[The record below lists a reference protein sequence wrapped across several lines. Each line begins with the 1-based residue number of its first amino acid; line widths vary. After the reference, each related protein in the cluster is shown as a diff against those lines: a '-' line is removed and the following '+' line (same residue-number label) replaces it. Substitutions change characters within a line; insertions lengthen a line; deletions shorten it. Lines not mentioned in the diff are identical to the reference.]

1 VFADLVL
8 NAQLFFLIAARIL
21 AMVETAPLL
30 SSDAVPQA
38 AKITLAGFAA
48 FAVFPMV
55 RASGYQI
62 PELGLQYALLVGG
75 EAAIGLIIGFF
86 LTIIYTAFTMAGQL
100 YSLQMGF
107 GASEVYDPL
116 AAIEIPLVGQLLN
129 LIAMLVLLLTG
140 GFRLIFLNGVYR
152 SFQAMK
158 AIDLVLRQDQ
168 ILSWFFLS
176 MSDLFLQSLVL
187 SLPILGTLFLISV
200 ATGLLSK
207 AAPQMNL
214 LTEGF
219 PLSISVAFIILM
231 VSMPFMTEAFSRILD
246 SGFRDLASML
256 AGAAR

>member
-140 GFRLIFLNGVYR
+140 GFRLIFLNGVFR

-219 PLSISVAFIILM
+219 PISISVAFIILM

-246 SGFRDLASML
+246 SGFRDLSSML

>member
-100 YSLQMGF
+100 YSL
-107 GASEVYDPL
+107 P
-116 AAIEIPLVGQLLN
+116 
-129 LIAMLVLLLTG
+129 
-140 GFRLIFLNGVYR
+140 
-152 SFQAMK
+152 
-158 AIDLVLRQDQ
+158 
-168 ILSWFFLS
+168 
-176 MSDLFLQSLVL
+176 
-187 SLPILGTLFLISV
+187 
-200 ATGLLSK
+200 SK
-207 AAPQMNL
+207 SP
-214 LTEGF
+214 
-219 PLSISVAFIILM
+219 
-231 VSMPFMTEAFSRILD
+231 
-246 SGFRDLASML
+246 
-256 AGAAR
+256 

>member
-140 GFRLIFLNGVYR
+140 GFRLIFLNGVFR

-168 ILSWFFLS
+168 ILSWFFQS
-176 MSDLFLQSLVL
+176 MGDLFLQSLVL

>member
-1 VFADLVL
+1 VFADLIID
-8 NAQLFFLIAARIL
+8 AQLFFLIAARVL
-21 AMVETAPLL
+21 AMIETAPLL

-48 FAVFPMV
+48 FAVYPMV
-55 RASGYQI
+55 KAAGYPI
-62 PELGLQYALLVGG
+62 PELGLQYALLVAG

-86 LTIIYTAFTMAGQL
+86 LTIVYTAFTMAGQL

-129 LIAMLVLLLTG
+129 LIAMLILLLTG
-140 GFRLIFLNGVYR
+140 GFRLIFLDGIYR
-152 SFQAMK
+152 SFQAMR
-158 AIDLVLRQDQ
+158 AVDLVLRQDQ
-168 ILSWFFLS
+168 LYLWFLGA
-176 MSDLFLQSLVL
+176 MGDLFLQSLVL
-187 SLPILGTLFLISV
+187 SLPILGTLFLISI

-219 PLSISVAFIILM
+219 PLSISVAFIIM
-231 VSMPFMTEAFSRILD
+231 ATSMPFMCEAFSRILD
-246 SGFRDLASML
+246 TGFRDLSSL
-256 AGAAR
+256 ATGAAR